1 MLCPN
6 CGAPV
11 SAGAKFCGQC
21 GATLP
26 TTRLCPSCGAS
37 IAPTA
42 RFCGTCGAPVESN
55 VTVSTAAEGTPPA
68 PQRRRTKRAIEG
80 GVGSAPATTP
90 TEPATPT
97 KSSAPPAELTPHPV
111 TPAASVEAVTPPEP
125 STAATRR
132 RRSAAA
138 PPAAS
143 APAATSA
150 LAARKPRQHGGRTFL
165 LVAGVFLVVCVGLAA
180 VATHSDRL
188 LETLTGAGSAGP
200 SLRPSAGNTPAAT
213 GNTQRAARPLASP
226 LPTTRPIAEA
236 TLGPEGG
243 QISVPNELSLQF
255 PAGALAQ
262 QEKLVIRRLSSV
274 PNVGSF
280 YSIERSGGDAPLA
293 KPVRVTF
300 TLPAG
305 VPPADVVVAQAVS
318 EAVGVILPSQVNPA
332 ERSITV
338 EVSHFSWLSWV
349 KRTVLSGVTLSLAA
363 MLVGGVATGTLFVQP
378 STAAIYYYF
387 TVGMTASVAGGN
399 DVLNDLYRKYGL
411 DSAYVG
417 QHFQVYWASSGA
429 NAMPNPGPALTY
441 YLDADKNVKQVFNYW
456 NTEEIP
462 GLTRVVIPA
471 AVGDLLS
478 ELETARDYYRLL
490 HYELPRD
497 QEPLKVVIRAE
508 VAKAGGA
515 GHYGGWDG
523 TYLHLD
529 NSNFQSDAKM
539 ERMATVAHEYWHAYS
554 DLNGVISSRFTF
566 MDECLATAYENEV
579 FPWVGVPTDQTLA
592 FLVGRQLGYG
602 LLDPP
607 TDYDALLPDGADL
620 VASGYNLWPWCKYL
634 LHRTASDHSQ
644 IRQLISGG
652 MRDEELL
659 KIYEDFT
666 RALLTTERD
675 LGSSVSTPR
684 PDGTMLTVPTSWE
697 ETTLD
702 KLYLAYLKRLQ
713 NYDLTLGRAELN
725 DLRDQPRPRAFSL
738 LRLYIATPAADKPP
752 LVVRRLQPD
761 EQEQVIVLR
770 STGDLAFPKRVSYKE
785 MVVGNGGVM
794 VPAEWMAG
802 KKFIHLA
809 LVGLLPKGEASPFLV
824 YYLRPPARLG
834 LMPAEEGDPAGSM
847 RLGWPMAELAPD
859 LPPQEGLAGYRI
871 VYEVDGKV
879 TDYQDESGQPPLIKP
894 TDIQVVLTTLP
905 QRYTRLGILSED
917 AALLGSDGHPLRSA
931 ITWLE
936 QPGGLI
942 VTFAPGCRL
951 GAEVP
956 SVNDPRFTE
965 TVEITE
971 GDLHI
976 RVTDRNQRTLDSPS
990 VHCVLQKGCT
1000 LEMRD
1005 LDPAQ
1010 LDRLTILWT
1019 NLPFSIAGRAGASKE
1034 YEVIWQKYAGI
1045 PQWEAMLRE
1054 GAGAYTAD
1062 YGRMDLSS
1070 VGGRLALNILFDLR

>member
-1 MLCPN
+1 M
-6 CGAPV
+6 V
-11 SAGAKFCGQC
+11 
-21 GATLP
+21 
-26 TTRLCPSCGAS
+26 
-37 IAPTA
+37 
-42 RFCGTCGAPVESN
+42 
-55 VTVSTAAEGTPPA
+55 
-68 PQRRRTKRAIEG
+68 
-80 GVGSAPATTP
+80 
-90 TEPATPT
+90 
-97 KSSAPPAELTPHPV
+97 
-111 TPAASVEAVTPPEP
+111 
-125 STAATRR
+125 
-132 RRSAAA
+132 
-138 PPAAS
+138 
-143 APAATSA
+143 
-150 LAARKPRQHGGRTFL
+150 
-165 LVAGVFLVVCVGLAA
+165 
-180 VATHSDRL
+180 
-188 LETLTGAGSAGP
+188 
-200 SLRPSAGNTPAAT
+200 
-213 GNTQRAARPLASP
+213 
-226 LPTTRPIAEA
+226 
-236 TLGPEGG
+236 
-243 QISVPNELSLQF
+243 VPNELTLQF
-255 PAGALAQ
+255 PSGALAQ
-262 QEKLVIRRLSSV
+262 PEKLVIRRLASA
-274 PNVGSF
+274 PDVGGF

-300 TLPAG
+300 SLPAG
-305 VPPADVVVAQAVS
+305 VPPGDVVVAQSVS
-318 EAVGVILPSQVNPA
+318 EAAGVILPSQVNTA

-338 EVSHFSWLSWV
+338 EVSHFSWLSWI
-349 KRTVLSGVTLSLAA
+349 KKTVLSGVTLTLAA

-378 STAAIYYYF
+378 SAAAIYLYL

-411 DSAYVG
+411 NSAYVG

-429 NAMPNPGPALTY
+429 NAIPNPGPALTY
-441 YLDADKNVKQVFNYW
+441 YLDEDKNVKQVFNYW
-456 NTEEIP
+456 KTDEVP

-490 HYELPRD
+490 HYELPKD
-497 QEPLKVVIRAE
+497 QEPIKVVIRAE
-508 VAKAGGA
+508 VSKAGGA
-515 GHYGGWDG
+515 GHLGGWDG

-529 NSNFQSDAKM
+529 SSNFQSDAKM

-554 DLNGVISSRFTF
+554 DLSGVISRRFTF

-579 FPWVGVPTDQTLA
+579 FPWVGVPRVHTLA
-592 FLVGRQLGYG
+592 FAVGRQLGYG

-607 TDYDALLPDGADL
+607 TDYDALLPDGADP

-634 LHRTASDHSQ
+634 LHRTASDHTQ

-652 MRDEELL
+652 MSDQELL

-675 LGSSVSTPR
+675 LGSTVSTPR
-684 PDGTMLTVPTSWE
+684 PDGTTMTVPTSWE

-702 KLYLAYLKRLQ
+702 KLYLAYIKRLQ

-725 DLRDQPRPRAFSL
+725 DLRDRPRPRAFSL
-738 LRLYIATPAADKPP
+738 LRLYIASPAADKPP

-770 STGDLAFPKRVSYKE
+770 SKGELAFPKRVSYKE
-785 MVVGNGGVM
+785 MAVGNGGVM
-794 VPAEWMAG
+794 APAEWIEG

-809 LVGLLPKGEASPFLV
+809 LVGLLPRGEASPFLV

-847 RLGWPMAELAPD
+847 RLGWPMAELAPGV
-859 LPPQEGLAGYRI
+859 PPQDALAGYRI

-879 TDYQDESGQPPLIKP
+879 ADYQDEYGQPPLIKP
-894 TDIQVVLTTLP
+894 TDIQVVLKTLP

-917 AALLGSDGHPLRSA
+917 AALLGSDGRPLRSA

-956 SVNDPRFTE
+956 SANDPRFTE

-971 GDLHI
+971 GDLRI
-976 RVTDRNQRTLDSPS
+976 RVTDRDQRTLDSS
-990 VHCVLQKGCT
+990 VVHCVLQKGCT

-1010 LDRLTILWT
+1010 LDRLTIVWT
-1019 NLPFSIAGRAGASKE
+1019 NLPASIAGRAGASKE
-1034 YEVIWQKYAGI
+1034 YVVLRQKYAGVS
-1045 PQWEAMLRE
+1045 QWEAMLRE
-1054 GAGAYTAD
+1054 GVGAYAAD
-1062 YGRMDLSS
+1062 YGRMDLSN